1 MSDIYSRRSMHTADD
16 LIGSART
23 SGGGTSPQP
32 STSTGARE
40 TPDLAQVKGRGA
52 TAKPNSKQPRGEGN
66 GARVSVSVPSKGF
79 V

>member
-1 MSDIYSRRSMHTADD
+1 MHTADD
-16 LIGSART
+16 LIGSARK
-23 SGGGTSPQP
+23 SSGGTSPQP
-32 STSTGARE
+32 STGAKE
-40 TPDLAQVKGRGA
+40 TQDLAQVKGRGA